1 MIDKPQSLRYPMYPD
16 QDRRGG
22 DLRTPPGSKGSNGK
36 ENPSGAAGI
45 LIGSSKIKTARMR
58 GFFIQL

>member
-45 LIGSSKIKTARMR
+45 LIGS
-58 GFFIQL
+58 